1 MAVREIKQIFA
12 IDGER
17 KYIDAIKQIND
28 QQKKLNLEL
37 GASAAK
43 FDLVGDKQGGLRAK
57 IETLNRQIDL
67 QRQKVSESKDA
78 MERSIQKFGENSEAT
93 QELTRD
99 YYSAEAGLAKL
110 QKQLISANKDLELQE
125 SKLKAAGDAAEKA
138 GEKMKMVGDKMSAA
152 GSALTASVTA
162 PIVAAA
168 GFSVKAAMD
177 FESAFAGVRKT
188 VDATE
193 EELSSLEQGIRD
205 LSKEVPASALE
216 ISAVAEAA
224 GQLGIQTPN
233 ILEFS
238 EAMIA
243 MGEATNLTSDEAS
256 TSLAQF
262 ANITQMDQSNFE
274 RLASSIV
281 AVGNAGASTEK
292 DVTNMAL
299 RLAGAGNQVGMSEAD
314 IVGLAASLADVG
326 IEAEAG
332 GTAFSKVMI
341 QMQLAASTGTKAG
354 DVLKKT
360 GMSLRDLEMF
370 ADADAKGFKAMA
382 HSMGYTAEEL
392 KGFMDA
398 SKSLDAFS
406 KATGISAEEFKKA
419 YEKDAVGAIQLFV
432 KNLAT
437 AGDRGED
444 AITILEEM
452 GITEVRMRD
461 ALLRSAGAGDKL
473 AGSIALSNKA
483 WKENNALSNEA
494 AKRYET
500 NESKMKMARNRIT
513 DAAMTIGQQ
522 LLPVVADLVDDVAKA
537 AEAFGKLDP
546 EMQKTA
552 LVALGVAA
560 AIGPVAKTLGV
571 VTSVGGTTVKTFG
584 TIAKKFAEHKATA
597 AAASAANASLG
608 GSFAGAA
615 ASAGPLIAV
624 LGGIALAVG
633 GAYLAY
639 QKANENFFAAGE
651 ASGKF
656 TEGLKSVRDEIY
668 LSKSALE
675 GFDFSKIFNNMDLSK
690 IDGGIA
696 ESHEKIKTLAKT
708 VAAESRSYTD
718 EERKQIEELIGLI
731 NDYTQQKIDG
741 YVKQQEVYSA
751 YVAQEKD
758 VTITRANELI
768 KGSEDAM
775 NQTIAVAESKYKDMI
790 TVAEEQY
797 GHMGEID
804 ERAYQRAV
812 ENAEKIRDTQI
823 EKANEAHAE
832 TLSIVTSK
840 YMMQLG
846 EDGKYLQ
853 DFASIGEQLKQA
865 EENQTKYIE
874 EETAKRVTAK
884 MTERQKGQTERDIE
898 KEAQKQF
905 NEEVEPLYEEL
916 AKAYEGATQA
926 NLDNWLYM
934 VADTELYG
942 GEVSDQVKE
951 VVEGIVTTF
960 DYLPEESKEAAYNAM
975 DGLRKGMEE
984 QEPSLFKKAAGIAN
998 SIMSIINSAFDNRSP
1013 SHKLEKIGSFAM
1025 QGLDVGLEKSGDDAI
1040 KTAGNVAGE
1049 IIDSL
1054 AQTQDVEAMIRA
1066 KVSESGLSRQIDYAP
1081 TASAKLMQ
1089 KSQSVLSASPEAGR
1103 VTVGG
1108 TVYVQGVND
1117 EGQTIAVVELVKNE
1131 LQKEWMMSGR

>member
-138 GEKMKMVGDKMSAA
+138 GEKMKKVGDKMSAA
-152 GSALTASVTA
+152 GSALTASVTV

-205 LSKEVPASALE
+205 LSKEVPASAVE

-243 MGEATNLTSDEAS
+243 MGEATNLTSDEAA

-262 ANITQMDQSNFE
+262 ANITQMDQGNFE

-292 DVTNMAL
+292 DITAMAL
-299 RLAGAGNQVGMSEAD
+299 RLAGAGNQVGLSEAD
-314 IVGLAASLADVG
+314 IVGLASSLADVG

-341 QMQLAASTGTKAG
+341 QMQLAASTGTKA
-354 DVLKKT
+354 DAILKKT

-522 LLPVVADLVDDVAKA
+522 LLPAVADLVDDVAKA

-546 EMQKTA
+546 EMQKSVM
-552 LVALGVAA
+552 VALAVAA
-560 AIGPVAKTLGV
+560 AIGPVTKTLGV
-571 VTSVGGTTVKTFG
+571 FTSTTGAATKTVGVFL
-584 TIAKKFAEHKATA
+584 KKLAEKKAA
-597 AAASAANASLG
+597 EAAASVVTGSLTTATG
-608 GSFAGAA
+608 GLTTAMGAGSGLLATL
-615 ASAGPLIAV
+615 GPV
-624 LGGIALAVG
+624 ALAIAGVTLAAG
-633 GAYLAY
+633 GLYYAYRKQTEASR
-639 QKANENFFAAGE
+639 EAGE
-651 ASGKF
+651 AGEIF
-656 TEGLKSVRDEIY
+656 AEGILSAREEIE
-668 LSKSALE
+668 SAKSALE
-675 GFDFSKIFNNMDLSK
+675 GFSFDTIIKADKLAEFDAGISEAQNNIIGL
-690 IDGGIA
+690 A
-696 ESHEKIKTLAKT
+696 ELA
-708 VAAESRSYTD
+708 ASESRAYTEKEQ
-718 EERKQIEELIGLI
+718 EEINRLIGLI
-731 NDYTQQKIDG
+731 NDYTEKKIDA
-741 YVKQQEVYSA
+741 YQQQAEV
-751 YVAQEKD
+751 VAAMANQEKE
-758 VTITRANELI
+758 VTLARANELI
-768 KGSEDAM
+768 AGAEDAR
-775 NQTIAVAESKYKDMI
+775 NQTLAIAEAKYRDMI
-790 TVAEEQY
+790 SLAETEY
-797 GHMGEID
+797 GHLGEKDKEAYDKQIQEA
-804 ERAYQRAV
+804 ERAYQAQ
-812 ENAEKIRDTQI
+812 IDTA
-823 EKANEAHAE
+823 KKTHGE
-832 TLSIVTSK
+832 TLSIIQQK
-840 YMMQLG
+840 YVDLNN
-846 EDGKYLQ
+846 EDLRRLEKIKEISSELSAIQ
-853 DFASIGEQLKQA
+853 EEKSNDLHVSWA
-865 EENQTKYIE
+865 EERDYAGKSNQL
-874 EETAKRVTAK
+874 
-884 MTERQKGQTERDIE
+884 QS
-898 KEAQKQF
+898 
-905 NEEVEPLYEEL
+905 EL
-916 AKAYEGATQA
+916 AQAYKDAEEAG
-926 NLDNWLYM
+926 LDSWIAM
-934 VADTELYG
+934 VANTELYG
-942 GEVSDQVKE
+942 GEVDQSTRE
-951 VVEGIVTTF
+951 IIEGVINSF
-960 DYLPEESKEAAYNAM
+960 DHLPDESKEAAKNAM
-975 DGLRKGMEE
+975 QGLMNGMEE

-1066 KVSESGLSRQIDYAP
+1066 KISESGLSRQIDYAP

-1089 KSQSVLSASPEAGR
+1089 KSQSILSASPEAGR